1 MVHELAS
8 SQRQR
13 ELLSLDR
20 NTRQQCQATA
30 RDERSTA
37 SPIRISSVRPTILRL
52 TAIAIGRSRRIIIGS
67 PRPIIRND
75 TIDLRCRSSGVRC
88 ERELTIRRW
97 IAAVSGFAVIVEAP
111 IRRIGLVGIR
121 GHLHAWRCS
130 AGPALKMVRPPGQG
144 AAFDFSEIES
154 QRALVEMARAR
165 ARPMQS

>member
-1 MVHELAS
+1 
-8 SQRQR
+8 
-13 ELLSLDR
+13 
-20 NTRQQCQATA
+20 
-30 RDERSTA
+30 
-37 SPIRISSVRPTILRL
+37 VRPTILRL

-97 IAAVSGFAVIVEAP
+97 FAAVSGFAVIVEAP

-121 GHLHAWRCS
+121 GHLHAWS